1 MKRCLKLS
9 YSIRSQKKGWYNFF
23 NKKLLPVLII
33 LLKGCYTK
41 SLKYR
46 VDVPSAL
53 GSQTVF
59 FLILFQRGAF
69 EFYNLL
75 INVYFMLAFCVLL
88 N

>member
-1 MKRCLKLS
+1 M
-9 YSIRSQKKGWYNFF
+9 
-23 NKKLLPVLII
+23 LII

-41 SLKYR
+41 SLKYG
-46 VDVPSAL
+46 VDVPSVL

-59 FLILFQRGAF
+59 FLILFQRGDF

-75 INVYFMLAFCVLL
+75 INVYFMLDFCVLL